1 MFICTD
7 CQKKYDIKPDFCDCG
22 NNIFDEITEKTEK
35 NTSKQIKKNK
45 QEIFSLIFFITCIIL
60 SIFTLLF
67 FDFPKTKE
75 NIETKEKTPTKKE
88 IKNIP
93 DIDSFWKNKPFS
105 TIQKEIKK
113 EEIIIEKSTPKK
125 ENKIQKI
132 INSSKTTTKSNT
144 QKKQETVKTEKK
156 KEQTQTDKPQQIK
169 SQAEKKPATTT
180 VIDEKAEKEKYIK
193 NLRNHLFKK
202 INFAEFYENG
212 ECSISFKINQ
222 SGILTDK
229 QITSPSTSII
239 INDAVF
245 KAVSSTYKYVTPP
258 KSLTN
263 HTFIFKVIFIDDKY
277 KVTLN

>member
-22 NNIFDEITEKTEK
+22 NNVFNEITEKK
-35 NTSKQIKKNK
+35 ISKQIKKNK
-45 QEIFSLIFFITCIIL
+45 QETFSLIFFITCIIL

-75 NIETKEKTPTKKE
+75 NIETKQKTQPKKE

-93 DIDSFWKNKPFS
+93 DIDSFWENKSVSNKQNENKQDENIIKKITPKNK
-105 TIQKEIKK
+105 
-113 EEIIIEKSTPKK
+113 
-125 ENKIQKI
+125 NKIQKI

-169 SQAEKKPATTT
+169 PQAEKKPAITT

-212 ECSISFKINQ
+212 ECSVSFKINQ

-245 KAVSSTYKYVTPP
+245 KAVSSTYKYIAPP
-258 KSLTN
+258 ESLKN
-263 HTFIFKVIFIDDKY
+263 HTFVFKVIFIDDKY

>member
-22 NNIFDEITEKTEK
+22 NNVFNEITEKK
-35 NTSKQIKKNK
+35 ISKQIKKNK
-45 QEIFSLIFFITCIIL
+45 QETFSLIFFITCIIL

-75 NIETKEKTPTKKE
+75 NIETKQKTQPKKE

-93 DIDSFWKNKPFS
+93 DIDSFWENKSVSNKQNENKQDENIIKKITPKNK
-105 TIQKEIKK
+105 
-113 EEIIIEKSTPKK
+113 
-125 ENKIQKI
+125 NKIQKI

-144 QKKQETVKTEKK
+144 QKKQETTKTEKK
-156 KEQTQTDKPQQIK
+156 KEQTQIDKPQQIK
-169 SQAEKKPATTT
+169 SPAEKKPATTT

-212 ECSISFKINQ
+212 ECSVSFKINQ